1 MKLLDTVK
9 ARKLAYYG
17 HNMRKQGESDNARQ
31 VHAGEEGHARPGW
44 TTSRHGQE
52 SAWKSPPEWQ
62 RTEIN
67 GESTSTVWPTIGSRT
82 AKEQNGT
89 CPRTE
94 VTQHRGNIP
103 VSVTTSWLAVD
114 VMSRTTR
121 TTLAKSA
128 THSSNDIWTWIHP
141 HTEHH
146 IKKGKGSPYSI
157 TERRVLIPVLGS
169 QPAGDVSYKP
179 GGRLPLLSARP
190 AVTRASSFAAWWT
203 MAPWVWTVCLRLLH
217 DSVASAIWTQV
228 LLRLS
233 PAH

>member
-44 TTSRHGQE
+44 TTSRRGQD

-82 AKEQNGT
+82 AKEQNRT

-94 VTQHRGNIP
+94 VMQHRGNIP

-128 THSSNDIWTWIHP
+128 THSSNDIWTWTWIHP

-146 IKKGKGSPYSI
+146 IKKVKVVHTRLPSVGFWSRFLAVSLQVMWVINPAVGCHYFPPG
-157 TERRVLIPVLGS
+157 LQLPVL
-169 QPAGDVSYKP
+169 A
-179 GGRLPLLSARP
+179 
-190 AVTRASSFAAWWT
+190 
-203 MAPWVWTVCLRLLH
+203 
-217 DSVASAIWTQV
+217 V
-228 LLRLS
+228 LLLDEQRHHGCEQF
-233 PAH
+233 A